1 MLYEI
6 CLYCTVGINR
16 LFAVHVTAIDVGVSV
31 TQHDTGSIVVPGNSI
46 QLVYVLTLTNVNEPD
61 WNSDVAPVEPN
72 LYGDNFEVSPLPVDV
87 DIATSLL
94 DYTFMLTASFSLTD
108 GSLGDGI
115 NASHPLNL
123 TYTATVSTVMNEQ
136 AHLFV

>member
-6 CLYCTVGINR
+6 CLFCTVGINR

-72 LYGDNFEVSPLPVDV
+72 LYGDNIQVEPTAVDV
-87 DIATSLL
+87 DLAGDTL
-94 DYTFMLTASFSLTD
+94 DDPTFTLTASFNLTD
-108 GSLGDGI
+108 GSLSDGV
-115 NASHPLNL
+115 NGSHPLNL
-123 TYTATVSTVMNEQ
+123 TYTATVSIVLNYW
-136 AHLFV
+136 